1 MSIVLSQ
8 PVEHLHL
15 IQSTLDLGQL
25 ILTSMHC
32 IKAHAGIFHETDFIY
47 IYLLNR
53 LTNSNTR
60 HLEKHTFTTF
70 GCDGTASA
78 SASCLFTYLL
88 LVFISPRADQTI
100 RASPET
106 QHPKKLQNQLLEIY
120 LKCTWLRADNIWS
133 VQISECCY
141 DLDKTC
147 TVIFLNNN
155 QESIQLVLIC
165 AQQNS

>member
-8 PVEHLHL
+8 SVEHLHL

-25 ILTSMHC
+25 MLAIMHC
-32 IKAHAGIFHETDFIY
+32 VKAHAGIFHETDFIY

-60 HLEKHTFTTF
+60 HLENTLLRPF

-88 LVFISPRADQTI
+88 LVFISPHADQTI

-106 QHPKKLQNQLLEIY
+106 QRQMKLQIQLLEIY

-133 VQISECCY
+133 VHISECCH

-155 QESIQLVLIC
+155 QESFPL
-165 AQQNS
+165 